1 MSQNERRIRLGR
13 VACLIFW
20 LVATGGLLSQASSIF
35 PLRFERALI
44 LSDSARQ
51 PLILS
56 QSIAAFGGY
65 EVRLLLAPDGEYAR
79 LFVSAGGRCMGTG
92 LEV

>member
-1 MSQNERRIRLGR
+1 MLRNERRIKLGR
-13 VACLIFW
+13 AACLIFW
-20 LVATGGLLSQASSIF
+20 LVATGSFLLQASSIF

-44 LSDSARQ
+44 LSDSAQQ

-65 EVRLLLAPDGEYAR
+65 EVRLLLAPGGEYAR